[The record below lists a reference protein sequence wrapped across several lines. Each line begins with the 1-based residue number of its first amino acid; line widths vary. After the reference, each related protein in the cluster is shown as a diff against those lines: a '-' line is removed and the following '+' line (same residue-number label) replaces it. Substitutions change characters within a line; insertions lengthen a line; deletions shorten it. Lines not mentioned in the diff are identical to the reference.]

1 MQPKQLFLCKPSASF
16 IHMDVCNENSK
27 KYFIFEP
34 ENFRHQK
41 SKSPL
46 THPIVTFSSLLIGRN
61 TTGNHRMCSYCSLDA
76 ELLFP
81 GCGVTVPRMWVELLF
96 PGCVFYSRKCSGS
109 NIKYFFEFSLQTSIC
124 VKEMEGFERT
134 IRFGCTLPL
143 RNLR

>member
-1 MQPKQLFLCKPSASF
+1 MSCQIQTGLPYFAHRLLGGKFEKDLEQIKGRVQPKQLFLCKPSASF

-81 GCGVTVPRMWVELLF
+81 GCGVTVPRMWSYCSPDVFFL
-96 PGCVFYSRKCSGS
+96 PGNAPAR
-109 NIKYFFEFSLQTSIC
+109 I
-124 VKEMEGFERT
+124 
-134 IRFGCTLPL
+134 
-143 RNLR
+143 